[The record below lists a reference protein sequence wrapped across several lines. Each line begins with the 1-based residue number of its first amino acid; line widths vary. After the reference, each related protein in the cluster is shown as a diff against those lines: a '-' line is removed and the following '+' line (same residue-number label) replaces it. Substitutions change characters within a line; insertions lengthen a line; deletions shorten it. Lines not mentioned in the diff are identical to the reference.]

1 MIQQAHRYSRA
12 QFAQVIEEAN
22 QRARVPDGA
31 VTIAWRRGG
40 TTRTASLSYL
50 VSGLLILATT
60 ALGAWGVAVTS
71 YLAFRDDILGSLMT
85 RQAEVQHGYE
95 DRIRDLRQEIERLTS
110 RHLVEQTDIER
121 RMEQMAR
128 RQATLE
134 SRQTVIAS
142 LGAGAQSRS
151 TASRSLP
158 SLPGVAPAVTG
169 PVEPRPQPVG
179 DTVRIGAPV
188 QRQSQLE
195 SRPFTVATA
204 PQAGGFTL
212 ASLPA
217 PGDRLAHLAR
227 SLDTIER
234 RQADILQSLELTVDR
249 RARKIRSVL
258 AELGIDHRRAR
269 PAPAGETAGTGGP
282 LIPLPQAAGPGAS
295 PFERQVFRLQSVIR
309 DEEELMR
316 IVDAVPF
323 GRPHAGDLELSSGF
337 GARLD
342 PFLRTWALH
351 SGVDFR
357 GATGEPVFATAY
369 GRVVHAGAMGGYG
382 LLVEIDHGN
391 GLTTRYAHLS
401 RILVKEG
408 DMIRTGQRIGRV
420 GSTGRST
427 GPHLH
432 YETRVNGEAV
442 DPMRY
447 LRAGVRLA
455 GAL

>member
-1 MIQQAHRYSRA
+1 
-12 QFAQVIEEAN
+12 
-22 QRARVPDGA
+22 
-31 VTIAWRRGG
+31 
-40 TTRTASLSYL
+40 
-50 VSGLLILATT
+50 
-60 ALGAWGVAVTS
+60 
-71 YLAFRDDILGSLMT
+71 
-85 RQAEVQHGYE
+85 
-95 DRIRDLRQEIERLTS
+95 
-110 RHLVEQTDIER
+110 
-121 RMEQMAR
+121 MEQMAR

-134 SRQTVIAS
+134 SRQSVIAS
-142 LGAGAQSRS
+142 LGAAGAQSRS
-151 TASRSLP
+151 TASRNAP
-158 SLPGVAPAVTG
+158 SLPGATPAATAPAAT
-169 PVEPRPQPVG
+169 RPQPVG
-179 DTVRIGAPV
+179 DTVRIGAPM

-195 SRPFTVATA
+195 SRRFTVATA
-204 PQAGGFTL
+204 PAAGVFALVSHSG
-212 ASLPA
+212 SD
-217 PGDRLAHLAR
+217 DRLSHLSR
-227 SLDTIER
+227 SLDSVER
-234 RQADILQSLELTVDR
+234 QQADILQTLELGVDR
-249 RARKIRSVL
+249 RTRKIRLVL

-269 PAPAGETAGTGGP
+269 PARTDEASGTGGP
-282 LIPLPQAAGPGAS
+282 LIPLPQTAVPAAS

-309 DEEELMR
+309 DEEQLMR
-316 IVDAVPF
+316 IVDAIPF

-357 GATGEPVFATAY
+357 GATGEPVFAAAS
-369 GRVVHAGAMGGYG
+369 GRVAHAGSMGGYG

-401 RILVKEG
+401 RIHVKEG

>member
-1 MIQQAHRYSRA
+1 MIQQAHRYSRV

-22 QRARVPDGA
+22 QRARVPEGA
-31 VTIAWRRGG
+31 VTLAWRRGG
-40 TTRTASLSYL
+40 ATRTASLPYL
-50 VSGLLILATT
+50 VFGLMILTT
-60 ALGAWGVAVTS
+60 AALGAWGVAVTS

-85 RQAEVQHGYE
+85 RQAETQHAYE

-110 RHLVEQTDIER
+110 RHLVEQTDMER
-121 RMEQMAR
+121 RLEQMAR

-142 LGAGAQSRS
+142 LGAGSQSRPA
-151 TASRSLP
+151 TSRAA
-158 SLPGVAPAVTG
+158 PGAAAPH
-169 PVEPRPQPVG
+169 EPRPQPVG
-179 DTVRIGAPV
+179 DTVRVGVPL

-195 SRPFTVATA
+195 SRPFVVATA
-204 PQAGGFTL
+204 PAAGVFSL
-212 ASLPA
+212 ASHS
-217 PGDRLAHLAR
+217 GSDDRLSRLAR
-227 SLDTIER
+227 SLDSVER
-234 RQADILQSLELTVDR
+234 RQADILQSLELSVDR
-249 RARKIRSVL
+249 RTRKIRSVL
-258 AELGIDHRRAR
+258 AELGIDHRIAR
-269 PAPAGETAGTGGP
+269 PARTEETAGTGGP
-282 LIPLPQAAGPGAS
+282 LIPLPQAAGQGAS

-309 DEEELMR
+309 DEENLMR
-316 IVDAVPF
+316 IVDAVPI
-323 GRPHAGDLELSSGF
+323 GRPHSGDLELSSGF

-357 GATGEPVFATAY
+357 GATGEPVFSTAS
-369 GRVVHAGAMGGYG
+369 GRVSHAGSMGGYG

-401 RILVKEG
+401 RILVREG
-408 DMIRTGQRIGRV
+408 DMIRTGQHIGRV

-432 YETRVNGEAV
+432 YETRFNGEAV